1 MKKQITAILLG
12 TTVFALTACGASGA
26 GSNTSAAASTTS
38 AEEAVTETAIVGGW
52 STEDSEEITDEIR
65 ALVEKATQ
73 DKLGAT
79 YNPVAYLGHQIV
91 NGTNHRILCEITTV
105 TANPE
110 TKLAVVT
117 IYEDLQGNAEVTD
130 IDEEAAKQ

>member
-12 TTVFALTACGASGA
+12 TTVLALTACGATTA
-26 GSNTSAAASTTS
+26 AAASNTSSEQPA
-38 AEEAVTETAIVGGW
+38 TETAIVGGW

>member
-12 TTVFALTACGASGA
+12 TTVLALTACGATASQA
-26 GSNTSAAASTTS
+26 ASDISAAQGT
-38 AEEAVTETAIVGGW
+38 TETAIVGGW

-79 YNPVAYLGHQIV
+79 YTPVAYLGHQIV

>member
-12 TTVFALTACGASGA
+12 TTVLALTACGAPTA
-26 GSNTSAAASTTS
+26 AAASNTSSEQPAA
-38 AEEAVTETAIVGGW
+38 ETAIVGGW
-52 STEDSEEITDEIR
+52 STEDAEDITDEIR